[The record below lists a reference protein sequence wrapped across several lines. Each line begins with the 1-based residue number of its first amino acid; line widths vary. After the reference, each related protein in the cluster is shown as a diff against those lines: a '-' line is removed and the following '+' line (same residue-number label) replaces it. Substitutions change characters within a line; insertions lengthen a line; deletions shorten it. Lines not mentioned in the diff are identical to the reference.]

1 MSDGNLHKGHRQRMM
16 KKFVN
21 NGLGALEDHEILEM
35 VLYHIYPRRNTNDIS
50 HRLINTF
57 GSIKA
62 VFEASHKELTTVEG
76 VGENAA
82 NQILFWGEF
91 AGYLHSQAPEKV
103 ILNSEA
109 AIIEYCRAV
118 VDFRSKEC
126 VIALFLDNKFHL
138 LSNYTVSDGTY
149 NSVSFLTKEIAEKAI
164 KCGCSSV
171 VFVHSHP
178 NDLPI
183 IPSTADVVTTRILS
197 DFLKKINIK
206 LNDHIIIGL
215 NSDYSMRSSELLKD
229 IWS

>member
-21 NGLGALEDHEILEM
+21 NGLDALEDHEILEM
-35 VLYHIYPRRNTNDIS
+35 VLYHVYPRRNTNDIS

-57 GSIKA
+57 GSLKA
-62 VFEASHKELTTVEG
+62 VFEASFKELTAVED

-91 AGYLHSQAPEKV
+91 ARYLHAQTPEKV

-109 AIIEYCRAV
+109 AVVKYCRTI
-118 VDFRSKEC
+118 VDFYSKEC
-126 VIALFLDNKFHL
+126 VIALFLDNKYHL
-138 LSNYTVSDGTY
+138 LSKYTVSDGTY
-149 NSVSFLTKEIAEKAI
+149 NSVSFLIKEITEKAI
-164 KCGCSSV
+164 KCNCSTV
-171 VFVHSHP
+171 IFAHSHP
-178 NDLPI
+178 NDQPI
-183 IPSTADVVTTRILS
+183 APSTADVVTTRMVG
-197 DFLKKINIK
+197 DFLKKIDIT

-215 NSDYSMRSSELLKD
+215 NSDYSMRSSELLTD